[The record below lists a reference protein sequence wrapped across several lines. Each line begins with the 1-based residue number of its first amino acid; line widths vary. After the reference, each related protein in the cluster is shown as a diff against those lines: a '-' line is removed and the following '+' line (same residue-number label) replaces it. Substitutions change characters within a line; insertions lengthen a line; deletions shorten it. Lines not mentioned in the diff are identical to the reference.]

1 MKKNA
6 LSVAVAASVAAA
18 AAYAD
23 TDAMFISAENTGQVI
38 LFPYYDAENS
48 NNSVFHIVNTH
59 NEYKAVKIRIMEYV
73 NSDEVLDFNVYL
85 SPYDHF
91 SWAMIKDEKGDGAA
105 IKTFDNTCT
114 VPALG
119 SANPPFNG
127 YTSADG
133 GLVQPMVNF
142 AYATD
147 TNNSIERSLAGHI
160 EVIEMGVVTDGT
172 WKAALKHTSAG
183 VPKKCSTV
191 QTAMLKNPP
200 ATADLNKV
208 TTPTGGL
215 YGLSYALNVNDA
227 AAFGIDPTTIDDFA
241 AASLHAAPGSDSPSL
256 NEGKLQSWNQT
267 PAGGFAKYAYV
278 NPVDAVSGMMMTAS
292 IQNDVMV
299 NAAVGGQSDWV
310 VTFPTKRFYVDPTEL
325 ATATLNGGYRPFNE
339 AYIGKAVS
347 TLIPASL
354 ACEDMSLQMWDREEQ
369 TTTIDFPG
377 FSPAPPGAKAAEICL
392 EMNVLQMGLESSLN
406 AELPVSGFTFA
417 FDEGWAKMTFASTKG
432 LPGSSNNATTRHS
445 GLPAIGFLATKYENS
460 SVADGAFNYGHVA
473 EHKYDKVGS

>member
-1 MKKNA
+1 
-6 LSVAVAASVAAA
+6 
-18 AAYAD
+18 
-23 TDAMFISAENTGQVI
+23 
-38 LFPYYDAENS
+38 
-48 NNSVFHIVNTH
+48 
-59 NEYKAVKIRIMEYV
+59 
-73 NSDEVLDFNVYL
+73 
-85 SPYDHF
+85 
-91 SWAMIKDEKGDGAA
+91 
-105 IKTFDNTCT
+105 
-114 VPALG
+114 
-119 SANPPFNG
+119 
-127 YTSADG
+127 
-133 GLVQPMVNF
+133 
-142 AYATD
+142 
-147 TNNSIERSLAGHI
+147 
-160 EVIEMGVVTDGT
+160 MGVVTDGT

-347 TLIPASL
+347 TAIPASL
-354 ACEDMSLQMWDREEQ
+354 ACEDVSLQMWDREEQ

-406 AELPVSGFTFA
+406 AELPVSGFAFA